1 MSDWVIGFIE
11 QWGYPG
17 IALLMLL
24 ENVVPPLPSELIMPF
39 AAFQAARGEL
49 HWALVILAGAM
60 GSLIGT
66 LPWYLLGR
74 ALGFERLVV
83 FADRHGRWLT
93 LSPQEVERAE
103 AWFVRRGAAVL
114 LLGRLVPGVRTVI
127 SLPAGVSRLP
137 LRTFLAWT
145 AAGSLVWCSALT
157 AAGYLLESRYERIA
171 SVMSPASTGIVVLL
185 LVAYAWRVVR
195 YARRG

>member
-1 MSDWVIGFIE
+1 VSDWVIRFIE

-49 HWALVILAGAM
+49 HWPLVVFAGAA
-60 GSLIGT
+60 GSVLGT
-66 LPWYLLGR
+66 LPWYLAGR
-74 ALGFERLVV
+74 ALGLERVLQ

-93 LSPQEVERAE
+93 LSRHDVERAE

-114 LLGRLVPGVRTVI
+114 LLGRLVPGLRTVI

-137 LRTFLAWT
+137 LRTYCAWT
-145 AAGSLVWCSALT
+145 AAGSLLWCSALT
-157 AAGYLLESRYERIA
+157 AAGYALESRYERIA
-171 SVMSPASTGIVVLL
+171 SAMSPVSTGIVVLL
-185 LVAYAWRVVR
+185 LAAYAWRVVR
-195 YARRG
+195 FKPRQ